1 MFLNCSNHR
10 IENWSKEQIKEAEKY
25 GKVVEYPFPYVTPQ
39 LDEEAVYNIASKAVE
54 EIYGMNPDI
63 VMCQGEFTL
72 TYKIIEKLKELNIK
86 VVAACSDRVTT
97 EAKQA
102 DGSNKKIAE
111 FKFIRFREY

>member
-10 IENWSKEQIKEAEKY
+10 IEDWSIYQIKEAEEY
-25 GKVVEYPFPYVTPQ
+25 GEIVEYPFPYVTPQ
-39 LDEEAVYNIASKAVE
+39 LDEVVINELASKTAE
-54 EIYGMNPDI
+54 DISKMKPDI

-72 TYKIIEKLKELNIK
+72 TYKIVEKLKELNIK

-97 EAKQA
+97 EVKQA
-102 DGSNKKIAE
+102 DGSIKKIVE